1 MTTIQIAALIAG
13 GLIILSYFIDLKR
26 VLEIIK
32 MPVEGH
38 IVKGKESTILQGD
51 EIVIGHID
59 PKGDLGVAGPEGVP
73 QVSLANIVAQWES
86 LKKQC
91 EQNGLTEAVNKLE
104 EVFPLFVKK
113 A

>member
-13 GLIILSYFIDLKR
+13 GLIILSYFVDFKKI
-26 VLEIIK
+26 LENAK

-38 IVKGKESTILQGD
+38 VVKGKESTILKD
-51 EIVIGHID
+51 EIMIGHTD
-59 PKGDLGVAGPEGVP
+59 LKGDLGVAGPEGIP
-73 QVSLANIVAQWES
+73 QASLASIVAQWES

-91 EQNGLTEAVNKLE
+91 QQKGLTEAVTKLE